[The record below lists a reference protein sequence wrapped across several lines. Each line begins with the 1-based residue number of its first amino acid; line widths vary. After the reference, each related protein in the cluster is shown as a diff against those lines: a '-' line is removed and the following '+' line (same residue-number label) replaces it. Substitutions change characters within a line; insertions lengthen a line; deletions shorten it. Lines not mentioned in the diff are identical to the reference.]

1 MNFCIFLLN
10 YFSRLNF
17 DLSGSNDT
25 DLVDD
30 DDDDD
35 DDDLVFYILSN
46 IIYVI

>member
-17 DLSGSNDT
+17 DLSGSDDT
-25 DLVDD
+25 DLV
-30 DDDDD
+30 DDDD